1 MRKRSGFNRIA
12 GAALAA
18 LLTVLVLAEAT
29 LAVCPALHERLH
41 PHGAAGHHSCLVC
54 AFAKGQ
60 VGTGDAVPVVALLSL
75 SFLYGVWRVP
85 VAPLLSVSYCLSPS
99 RAPPRF

>member
-1 MRKRSGFNRIA
+1 MRKLSGFNRIA
-12 GAALAA
+12 AAALAA
-18 LLTVLVLAEAT
+18 SLTVLVILEAT

-60 VGTGDAVPVVALLSL
+60 VGAADAAPVVALLSL
-75 SFLYGVWRVP
+75 LILCGVCRVP
-85 VAPLLSVSYCLSPS
+85 VAPLLSVSHCLSPS
-99 RAPPRF
+99 RAPPCF